1 MSHEDVLPA
10 LEEELAALW
19 RHGRVSA
26 RDAARQVHPRLDP
39 TAYPMVAVLGQAGPM
54 RISELG
60 AALFLDKSTISRQI
74 DAAVR
79 LGLVER
85 TVDPTDAR
93 ARLVGLTE
101 SGRERHHAARE
112 RRRGEWQRALQSW
125 ERADIVALTALLAK
139 LNDAG
144 VG

>member
-1 MSHEDVLPA
+1 MTHEDVLPA

-19 RHGRVSA
+19 RHGRVST
-26 RDAARQVHPRLDP
+26 RDAARRVHPRLEP
-39 TAYPMVAVLGQAGPM
+39 TAYPMVAVLGQVGPM
-54 RISELG
+54 RVSELG
-60 AALFLDKSTISRQI
+60 AALFLDKSTISRQVE
-74 DAAVR
+74 AAVR

-112 RRRGEWQRALQSW
+112 HRRGEWQRALQSW
-125 ERADIVALTALLAK
+125 DRDDIVALTALLAK
-139 LNDAG
+139 LNEAG